1 MPLSSIRDEAEPN
14 LSVARF
20 FAPALP
26 DSAHDKTLDDIPSL
40 NNILSSHPKDQPDQP
55 DQPDHYNDVN
65 IRPRPEANVRPQP
78 KANVRPRPEALLSF
92 SSDDEGDDGGLG
104 ADHSL
109 PSSRFEV
116 DDDGGFGDEEEEVD
130 VAVDAYSWKIDHS
143 NGHHRLRG

>member
-1 MPLSSIRDEAEPN
+1 MRLTCSTQSRSRIAIGN
-14 LSVARF
+14 
-20 FAPALP
+20 
-26 DSAHDKTLDDIPSL
+26 TT
-40 NNILSSHPKDQPDQP
+40 HPKDQL
-55 DQPDHYNDVN
+55 DHDDDVD
-65 IRPRPEANVRPQP
+65 
-78 KANVRPRPEALLSF
+78 VRPRPEALLSF
-92 SSDDEGDDGGLG
+92 SSDDEDDDGLG